1 MRSWGRGWGSRGVA
15 VTAKV
20 SEHQKL
26 RLRRGARE
34 KCAQEFGNQGIKA
47 PTAPSGLG

>member
-1 MRSWGRGWGSRGVA
+1 MRSWGRGWGSRGMA
-15 VTAKV
+15 VMAKI

-26 RLRRGARE
+26 RLHGGARE